1 MLKNKNLICRIL
13 LLMMVDAMIINIA
26 GPMAIYLRYNFI
38 WEQQAIIFI
47 EYIFR
52 YLPVNLLLSLLI
64 FWMCRLYRG
73 IWKYASAS
81 DLANIL
87 IGCFFSAAAQTV

>member
-13 LLMMVDAMIINIA
+13 LLMMVDAMIITIA

-47 EYIFR
+47 E
-52 YLPVNLLLSLLI
+52 
-64 FWMCRLYRG
+64 
-73 IWKYASAS
+73 
-81 DLANIL
+81 
-87 IGCFFSAAAQTV
+87 